1 MGNFEK
7 FYLYYFLTRMV
18 AGCCFYL
25 SLFDPII
32 YSYITVISEHEY
44 GARTNNNMGT
54 VVHVTEAYPI
64 TRMLNVCMYSFETV

>member
-1 MGNFEK
+1 
-7 FYLYYFLTRMV
+7 MV

-54 VVHVTEAYPI
+54 VVHVTEACQNLYPHPI